1 MSRTT
6 IDYGIDLGTTN
17 SAIALLTGTEVE
29 VIRNNEGWEYTPSAV
44 WIDKNDRLYVG
55 MRARDRMEDDQE
67 NAASE
72 FKLQMGTDAE
82 IKLARSGRLMKPEE
96 LSAEVLKSLKADVLQ
111 RRSEEVRA
119 AAITVPA
126 AFDLPQCEATNRAA
140 EMAGFVLSP
149 LLQEPVA
156 AGLAHGFQTES
167 EKVFWLVY
175 DLGGGTFDAAVI
187 QVRDDVIQVVS
198 HGGDNHLGG
207 KLIDWEIVEQLLVPA
222 VTSEHSLD
230 DFRRG
235 NTKWATAFAKLKI
248 AAEEAKIR
256 LSRDATTEILIDL
269 LCLDGKN
276 DPVSFE
282 HELTRAEV
290 EQIAHPFIVRS
301 INIAKKVLVEKRLGA
316 ADIEKV
322 LLVGG
327 PSLMAYLRDQLADPT
342 EGLGIPLDFTLD
354 PLTVVARGAAIF
366 AGTQRLVEDI
376 GAIVAAGEY
385 GLELEYNP
393 VGADVEPPVGGKVV
407 APSDETLVGLTVEFI
422 NEAVQPPWR
431 SGKVGL
437 APNGV
442 FMTTLWAE
450 KGKPNTFRIELCDA
464 SGNVL
469 PCKPD
474 TLAYTF
480 GVVITDIPLIHSL
493 GVALASGEM
502 QLFVEKG
509 APLPARRR
517 SVHRTT
523 VDVVKGGS
531 EAVIRIPVVEG
542 ENRSRVD
549 RNQLIGELVISA
561 EEIKRN
567 IPAGS
572 EVEVTIELD
581 ESRLLRTK
589 AYIPVLDDEY
599 EEVIRLEK
607 VAADPEKLRREV
619 DREKARLE
627 EMRKQAEQTGD
638 EGAREALQRV
648 DQERMLY
655 EVEGALDAAQEDRDA
670 ADKCEKRLLD
680 LKQAGDDIED
690 ALEWPALLAEAD
702 ETIVMTRSV
711 VEEHGDN
718 SDKQRAATLER
729 ETRSAVESRDP
740 HLLRRKISE
749 LDTLRMGILRQQ
761 PGFWVG
767 MLQWLEE
774 RKANMRDQPLA
785 EQLFNQGNRA
795 IQNNDV
801 PALQAAAQQLVQLLR
816 SEDQE
821 DMSNAFG
828 STIM

>member
-1 MSRTT
+1 MPRTT

-17 SAIALLTGTEVE
+17 SAIALLIGTEVE

-44 WIDKNDRLYVG
+44 FIDKNDRLYVG
-55 MRARDRMEDDQE
+55 RRAREHLEIDQE
-67 NAASE
+67 NATSE

-82 IKLARSGRLMKPEE
+82 VEFARSGRQMKPEE
-96 LSAEVLKSLKADVLQ
+96 LSAEVLKSLKGDVLQ

-167 EKVFWLVY
+167 ERVFWLVY
-175 DLGGGTFDAAVI
+175 DLGGGTFDAAAI
-187 QVRDDVIQVVS
+187 QVRDGVIQVVN

-207 KLIDWEIVEQLLVPA
+207 KLIDWEIVDQLLVPA
-222 VTSEHSLD
+222 VTSEYSLD

-235 NTKWATAFAKLKI
+235 NPTWATAFAKLKI

-256 LSRDATTEILIDL
+256 LSRDASTEIIIDF

-276 DPVSFE
+276 EPVRFE
-282 HELTRAEV
+282 HEVSRAEV

-301 INIAKKVLVEKRLGA
+301 INIAKKVLTEKRLGA

-327 PSLMAYLRDQLADPT
+327 PSLMTYLRDQLADPN
-342 EGLGIPLDFTLD
+342 EGLGIPLDFTMD

-376 GAIVAAGEY
+376 GAVVAEGKY
-385 GLELEYNP
+385 GLELDYKP
-393 VGADVEPPVGGKVV
+393 VGADVEPLVGGKAI

-422 NEAVQPPWR
+422 NEAAQPAWR

-437 APNGV
+437 APNGT
-442 FMTTLWAE
+442 FMTSLWAE
-450 KGKPNTFRIELCDA
+450 KGQPSTFRIELCDA

-474 TLAYTF
+474 TLTYTP
-480 GVVITDIPLIHSL
+480 GIVITDPPLIHSL

-502 QLFVEKG
+502 QVFLEKG
-509 APLPARRR
+509 VPLPARRR

-523 VDVVKGGS
+523 VEVVKGQS

-561 EEIKRN
+561 EQIKRN

-572 EVEVTIELD
+572 EVEVTIEVD
-581 ESRLLRTK
+581 ASRLLRTK

-599 EEVIRLEK
+599 EDVIRLEK

-627 EMRKQAEQTGD
+627 EMRTQAEATD
-638 EGAREALQRV
+638 DPGAQSALRRI
-648 DQERMLY
+648 DQERMLHD
-655 EVEGALDAAQEDRDA
+655 VETALDAAQDDRDA
-670 ADKCEKRLLD
+670 ADKCQKRLLD
-680 LKQAGDDIED
+680 LKQAGDEVED
-690 ALEWPALLAEAD
+690 SLEWPALVAEAN
-702 ETIVMTRSV
+702 ETIEMTRSV
-711 VEEHGDN
+711 VQEHGDS

-729 ETRSAVESRDP
+729 ETRSAEESRDP
-740 HLLRRKISE
+740 YLLRRKISE
-749 LDTLRMGILRQQ
+749 LDTLRMQIIRQQ
-761 PGFWVG
+761 PGFHVG
-767 MLQWLEE
+767 LLQWLEE

-785 EQLFNQGNRA
+785 EQLFAQGNRA

-801 PALQAAAQQLVQLLR
+801 PALQAANQQLIALLR

-821 DMSNAFG
+821 EMSNAFG